1 MKSKTIRSKNK
12 MSRQIVSLR
21 LAMSYLMQ
29 RLGLFMENVGHL
41 FFHLTTYGRRG
52 GYIEFDVPEEEAD
65 GVVRHTVVDEY
76 RKWHLQETTF
86 RVSNRW
92 LMRDRKKMPATLL
105 WKIKT
110 DAQIAAGLTV
120 HSVVFGTYAFNR
132 LEVKPFNMTKVPAPQ
147 ELETNHT
154 SSLFE
159 DIICWAVETVEG
171 WFPNRR
177 DETPSMTLEDAAR
190 AIIIRNP

>member
-12 MSRQIVSLR
+12 MSRQIISLR

-92 LMRDRKKMPATLL
+92 LMRDRNKMPATLL
-105 WKIKT
+105 WQIKT
-110 DAQIAAGLTV
+110 DAQISGGLTV
-120 HSVVFGTYAFNR
+120 HSVVLGNYAFNR
-132 LEVKPFNMTKVPAPQ
+132 LEVKPFNMSRVRKM
-147 ELETNHT
+147 ELETENNA
-154 SSLFE
+154 SLFE
-159 DIICWAVETVEG
+159 NIICWIVETVAG
-171 WFPNRR
+171 WFPQRR
-177 DETPSMTLEDAAR
+177 DETPSMTMEDAAR